1 LVATIVRLVIIL
13 ELLKSC
19 HFLFV
24 LTRGVLGRGSVLW
37 NHHTLVLFLVIGFYF
52 YFLGQVVATLI

>member
-13 ELLKSC
+13 KLLKSC

-24 LTRGVLGRGSVLW
+24 LTRGVLGWGSVLW
-37 NHHTLVLFLVIGFYF
+37 NHHTLVLFLGIGLYF
-52 YFLGQVVATLI
+52 YFLGQVVTTLI